1 MLDILCISGTIFIKK
16 KLNFNLI
23 TGYNVYIIYQFTE
36 MADNIIGASFEAY
49 YDLTDHKSL
58 FKKIENESRSL
69 YQPPLLSVQFI
80 RSKSRDWSNVDKNTK
95 LAKEIKNM
103 LSNFIDTH
111 EKNIK
116 NDFIINQLENNNKI
130 ADYCVESL
138 IVLTE
143 LKERGLQVNKCPVNK
158 LNFYIKLYYNIELE
172 SDFNFD
178 KCVNT
183 IDEIT
188 IKNKN
193 ILKNIGAT
201 DENIELFT
209 EAMKVTGEVFST
221 IHDFKKSHI
230 KLSENPNINNFMEI
244 IDNLISVLVIISKFL
259 ISSHLFNESLG
270 DKRLELEGDIGETC
284 MFTAEYDI
292 KLGTSKNPY

>member
-1 MLDILCISGTIFIKK
+1 
-16 KLNFNLI
+16 
-23 TGYNVYIIYQFTE
+23 